1 MPARSTQDLPLDDL
15 EALVGHAFADRGLL
29 NLALTHVSAVGPEKT
44 RHESYQRLEYLGDR
58 VLGLAVADMLY
69 AAFPY
74 GDEGDLSRRLASL
87 VRRESCAEVA
97 LEWGVGSFVHMGEG
111 EAQTGGRGKTA
122 ILSDVCE
129 AIIGAVFLDGG
140 YPAARHVVARAWEG
154 RVRAPRMP
162 LRDAKTVLQ
171 EWTQAR
177 GHAMPVY
184 TELARSGPAHAP
196 SFTISVTV
204 MGFPPGKGFGGS
216 KRAAE
221 QAAAADFLSCETG
234 WVETIGGDR
243 DVAPVPIPPGQI
255 PPGQIR

>member
-1 MPARSTQDLPLDDL
+1 MPARSRQDLDLNDL
-15 EALVGHAFADRGLL
+15 EALIGHEFADRLLL

-44 RHESYQRLEYLGDR
+44 RFESYQRLEYLGDR
-58 VLGLAVADMLY
+58 VLGLAVAEMLY
-69 AAFPY
+69 TAYPQS
-74 GDEGDLSRRLASL
+74 DEGDLSRRLASL

-97 LEWGVGSFVHMGEG
+97 LDWGVGIYVHMGGG

-129 AIIGAVFLDGG
+129 AIIGAVFLDAG
-140 YPAARHVVARAWEG
+140 YPAARHVVRRAWEG

-177 GHAMPVY
+177 GHPLPVY
-184 TELARSGPAHAP
+184 TEVARSGPAHAP
-196 SFTISVTV
+196 AFTISVTV
-204 MGFPPGKGFGGS
+204 VGFGPSEGLGAS

-221 QAAAADFLSCETG
+221 QAAAANFLSRETG
-234 WVETIGGDR
+234 WVETITGDR
-243 DVAPVPIPPGQI
+243 GAA
-255 PPGQIR
+255 